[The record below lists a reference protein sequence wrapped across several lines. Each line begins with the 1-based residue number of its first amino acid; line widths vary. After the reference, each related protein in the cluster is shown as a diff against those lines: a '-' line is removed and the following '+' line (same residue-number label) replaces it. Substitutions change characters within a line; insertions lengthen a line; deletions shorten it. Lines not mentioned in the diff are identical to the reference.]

1 MTALTARFETMRQR
15 WLAFSARERAMLG
28 LMAAAIAAF
37 VYAYGLALPLSR
49 WAEAAQARHQLAI
62 AEHAQVQRIVADIAA
77 TPAPSAPAPASA
89 QALADSAGALGL
101 EVESAGVQA
110 GGQVRVVLAPA
121 APDLL
126 FAWIEQQRL
135 AGQPPLAARL
145 QSGESGVA
153 AELDF

>member
-1 MTALTARFETMRQR
+1 MTALISRFDSQRQR
-15 WLAFSARERAMLG
+15 WLALSPRERAMLG

-49 WAEAAQARHQLAI
+49 WAGAAQARHQLAI
-62 AEHAQVQRIVADIAA
+62 AEHAQLQRIVADIASV
-77 TPAPSAPAPASA
+77 PSPSAPASA
-89 QALADSAGALGL
+89 QALIDSASALGL
-101 EVESAGVQA
+101 EVESASAQA
-110 GGQVRVVLAPA
+110 GGQVRIVLAPA

-135 AGQPPLAARL
+135 AGQPPQTARL
-145 QSGESGVA
+145 QSGEGGVA

>member
-1 MTALTARFETMRQR
+1 MTALIARFDTLHQR
-15 WLAFSARERAMLG
+15 WLAFSPRERAMLG

-37 VYAYGLALPLSR
+37 AYAYGLALPLSR

-62 AEHAQVQRIVADIAA
+62 AEHAQVQRIVADIASM
-77 TPAPSAPAPASA
+77 PAASAPAAA
-89 QALADSAGALGL
+89 QTLADSASALGL
-101 EVESAGVQA
+101 EVESANVQA
-110 GGQVRVVLAPA
+110 SGQVRVVLAPA

-145 QSGESGVA
+145 QSGEGGVA

>member
-1 MTALTARFETMRQR
+1 MTAFLSRFAPLRQR
-15 WLAFSARERAMLG
+15 WLAISPRERAMLG

-37 VYAYGLALPLSR
+37 VYAYALALPLSR
-49 WAEAAQARHQLAI
+49 WADAAQARHQLAV
-62 AEHAQVQRIVADIAA
+62 AEHAQVQAIVAHIAQL
-77 TPAPSAPAPASA
+77 PAPSAPQSP
-89 QALADSAGALGL
+89 QALADSAAALGL
-101 EVESAGVQA
+101 EVESASALA
-110 GGQVRVVLAPA
+110 GGQTRIMLAPA

-145 QSGESGVA
+145 QSSDDGVA